1 MYIASSV
8 HASTGEGGE
17 EDEDPGAPEALQK
30 EWVESDVDGGQ
41 EADGII
47 RDVVVLVVKDRE
59 RAVVL
64 VVEVK
69 DRERAVAVVGEEHEG
84 LLVVVVVEDLVL
96 DGGLYET
103 PCFRM
108 SSDEQQ
114 YNLHKCCAVFKDLE
128 LFTYTTQTHT
138 RKICISFDG

>member
-1 MYIASSV
+1 MHIASSV

-17 EDEDPGAPEALQK
+17 EDEDPGALQK

-47 RDVVVLVVKDRE
+47 RDVVVLDRE
-59 RAVVL
+59 RAVVAVLVLVVKDRGRAVAL

-69 DRERAVAVVGEEHEG
+69 DRGRAVAVVGEEREG
-84 LLVVVVVEDLVL
+84 LLVVVVVEDLL
-96 DGGLYET
+96 PDGGLYET
-103 PCFRM
+103 PCL
-108 SSDEQQ
+108 ECQQ

-128 LFTYTTQTHT
+128 LFTCPTQTDT
-138 RKICISFDG
+138 